1 MPTNKGE
8 QESSKTRHPMT
19 VDGLKRELA
28 QLIEARRHIRR
39 AMRYNGVVDALEKA
53 GLPYKLVQDT
63 HDMSGEPLSWGYRYR
78 FTSDWNGPAILYIQ
92 ETPAGR
98 QHKTMNQAM
107 DTLGWILERRI
118 AAARRKEAT

>member
-1 MPTNKGE
+1 MPTNKI
-8 QESSKTRHPMT
+8 RHSAT
-19 VDGLKRELA
+19 EAGLERELA
-28 QLIEARRHIRR
+28 QLNEARRHIRR

-78 FTSDWNGPAILYIQ
+78 FITPVWNGPATLYIQ
-92 ETPAGR
+92 ETVAGS

-107 DTLGWILERRI
+107 DTLGWVLERRI
-118 AAARRKEAT
+118 AAARRKEAS

>member
-1 MPTNKGE
+1 MPTNKKERG
-8 QESSKTRHPMT
+8 SPRTRQPAT
-19 VDGLKRELA
+19 VAGLKRELA
-28 QLIEARRHIRR
+28 QLNEARRHIRR

-78 FTSDWNGPAILYIQ
+78 FTSDWDGPAILYIQ
-92 ETPAGR
+92 ETIAGR

-118 AAARRKEAT
+118 SAVRRKEAS